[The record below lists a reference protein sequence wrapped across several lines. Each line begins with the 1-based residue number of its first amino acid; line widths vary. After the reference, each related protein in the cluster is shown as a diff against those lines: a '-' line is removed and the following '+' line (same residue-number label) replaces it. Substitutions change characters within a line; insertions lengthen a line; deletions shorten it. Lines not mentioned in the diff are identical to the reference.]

1 MYTKNNNN
9 AFTCHMD
16 KYGLSWGKVEG
27 FAGWEFIGTKFGRE
41 TFTGWEF
48 TSWELERVG
57 ILQVGIDRRDSL
69 GGGIFSIPNKKNV
82 PEIQDKHFISR
93 FYFSL
98 PKNSFRLLS
107 KTLIKKV
114 EQKLV
119 QNKLISKIK

>member
-1 MYTKNNNN
+1 
-9 AFTCHMD
+9 MD

-27 FAGWEFIGTKFGRE
+27 FAGWEFTGMKFARE

-69 GGGIFSIPNKKNV
+69 GGIFRIPNKKNV
-82 PEIQDKHFISR
+82 PEIQDKRFISR

-98 PKNSFRLLS
+98 PKN
-107 KTLIKKV
+107 
-114 EQKLV
+114 
-119 QNKLISKIK
+119 

>member
-1 MYTKNNNN
+1 
-9 AFTCHMD
+9 MD

-41 TFTGWEF
+41 TFT
-48 TSWELERVG
+48 SWELERVG

-69 GGGIFSIPNKKNV
+69 GGGIFRIPNKKNV

-107 KTLIKKV
+107 KSLSKKV

-119 QNKLISKIK
+119 QNKSISKIK

>member
-1 MYTKNNNN
+1 
-9 AFTCHMD
+9 MD

-27 FAGWEFIGTKFGRE
+27 FAGWESTGMKFARE
-41 TFTGWEF
+41 AFTGWEF

-69 GGGIFSIPNKKNV
+69 GGGIFRIPNKKNV

-107 KTLIKKV
+107 KSLSKKV

-119 QNKLISKIK
+119 QNKSISKIK